1 MSTLVSGL
9 YRSRASAEYAVDEL
23 IRVGFERDD
32 INLVMSD
39 QTRRREFAG
48 RKDGPSRD
56 PAAGPSDLNVAR
68 VLDEVAAGL
77 VTVELS
83 DSGPVVAAG
92 PIAFALSEGNEH
104 EALAEALVELGIPEA
119 EALSLDGGIRRGRI
133 LVGLYFEEDDAPASE
148 FPRRDWSREDLEE
161 VERLA

>member
-23 IRVGFERDD
+23 IRVGFDRDE

-56 PAAGPSDLNVAR
+56 PAAGPSEG

-104 EALAEALVELGIPEA
+104 EALAEALVQLGIPEA